1 MSEVIEQATSAPD
14 LLLVAYRA
22 LSASE
27 QERAFDLINAARV
40 KRLAGENSEFGRLL
54 ASLKTVADLLGEA
67 PGIDD
72 YKRIRRQLE
81 AEGEVLE
88 PSSRILKHFNGSW
101 HLAKE
106 ALGLAEVTTTRRIEA
121 RFEARKKRG
130 KVWRYTDARLKE
142 VIAECVA
149 AVGRVPQVAEFDHW
163 RHRELEL
170 AKARGQE
177 LHLPSASPYRR
188 RWSNWEGALR
198 FFGYSEAE
206 IAGRLERE

>member
-1 MSEVIEQATSAPD
+1 MSEDTEQATPAPD

-22 LSASE
+22 LSSSE
-27 QERAFDLINAARV
+27 QEEVFELINGARLR
-40 KRLAGENSEFGRLL
+40 RLAGENSEFGQLL
-54 ASLKTVADLLGEA
+54 ASLKTVADALGEA

-72 YKRIRRQLE
+72 YKRIRRALE
-81 AEGEVLE
+81 AEGQTLE
-88 PSSRILKHFNGSW
+88 PVSRILKHFNGSW

-106 ALGLAEVTTTRRIEA
+106 ALGLSESSSARKIEA
-121 RFEARKKRG
+121 RFAARKRG
-130 KVWRYTDARLKE
+130 KVWRYTDARLRE
-142 VIAECVA
+142 VVGECVA
-149 AVGRVPQVAEFDHW
+149 AVEHVPQVAEFDHW

-188 RWSNWEGALR
+188 RWGTWEKALR

-206 IAGRLERE
+206 IAGRLERG